1 MANEVRFKAIG
12 LTTIEDL
19 DSTPG
24 WIHGDGRRIIPG
36 LYPEKGFLIVKPIQR
51 VCGHIQ
57 QRVFS
62 MNMSGIFTLLC
73 F

>member
-1 MANEVRFKAIG
+1 MSEDNKEINSIKEMFKSGRANEVRFKAIG

-36 LYPEKGFLIVKPIQR
+36 LYPEKGFLIVKPI
-51 VCGHIQ
+51 
-57 QRVFS
+57 
-62 MNMSGIFTLLC
+62 
-73 F
+73 